1 MRRVARVPKLEFRF
15 FDKAGSVVF
24 DFSVDTISTATVAK
38 LSNGSTLCTNP
49 CGYGTL
55 GPFGGDVG

>member
-24 DFSVDTISTATVAK
+24 DSYVDTISTVTAAK
-38 LSNGSTLCTNP
+38 LSNGSTLRTYP
-49 CGYGTL
+49 SGYGTL